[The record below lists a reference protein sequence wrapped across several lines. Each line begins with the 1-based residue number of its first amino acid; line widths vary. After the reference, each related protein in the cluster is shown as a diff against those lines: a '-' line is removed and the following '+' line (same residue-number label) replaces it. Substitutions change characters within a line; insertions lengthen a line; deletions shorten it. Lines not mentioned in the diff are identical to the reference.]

1 MSLGSLLTAV
11 VLVVCNGFFVAVE
24 FAYTASRRPPLEERA
39 AAGSRLARWA
49 LAAMSELPVTFA
61 GAQLGVA
68 AMSLGLGFIIEES
81 LESSF
86 HDVFET
92 IGLPSGAV
100 TTLSLVLSLL
110 IVSFVHN
117 VFGEMAPKN
126 ATIAAPERAALLL
139 AAPFRAYVT
148 VFRPAI
154 VGLSWMAG
162 GVLRL
167 FGVKTRHSVETT
179 HSAEDIASLV
189 KTIGAGKV
197 IDPSSSRLL
206 TSALAFQSTIVSE
219 VMVPRPDLVA
229 MPVSETAAGV
239 ERTVVAT
246 GHSRI
251 PVYGESLDD
260 IRGFVHAKD
269 LIAIEPEHL
278 SQPIDTALVRPVPMV
293 PETTPISPVMEMM
306 RSEGVHMALAI
317 DEHGGVA
324 GLVTLEDIA
333 EELVGDIRDEHDIRE
348 VMAIRPAGRD
358 RYLVAG
364 QTRVDRLGEVG
375 VGVAEGEYETI
386 GGYIMAE
393 LGRVP
398 RRGDR
403 VGGPRYDITVRR
415 MDGRRVRE
423 VELTVTPSPTEDTP
437 DNPQSY
443 PTP

>member
-1 MSLGSLLTAV
+1 MSVWSLVIAAILV
-11 VLVVCNGFFVAVE
+11 VLNGFFVAVE
-24 FAYTASRRPPLEERA
+24 FAFTASRRPPLEEKA
-39 AAGSRLARWA
+39 ASGNRFARWA
-49 LAAMSELPVTFA
+49 LAAMNELPVTFA

-68 AMSLGLGFIIEES
+68 AMSLGLGFIIEDS
-81 LESSF
+81 LEVAF
-86 HDVFET
+86 HDAFDAL
-92 IGLPSGAV
+92 GLPSGAV
-100 TTLSLVLSLL
+100 TTLSLIVSLL
-110 IVSFVHN
+110 LVSFVHN

-126 ATIAAPERAALLL
+126 ATISAPERTALLL

-148 VFRPAI
+148 VLRPVIAM
-154 VGLSWMAG
+154 LSWVAG
-162 GVLRL
+162 ALLRI
-167 FGVKTRHSVETT
+167 FGVRLRSSVETT
-179 HSAEDIASLV
+179 HSAEDIATLV

-206 TSALAFQSTIVSE
+206 TSALGFQDTIVSE

-229 MPVSETAAGV
+229 MPVTDTAANL

-251 PVYGESLDD
+251 PVYGENLDD

-269 LIAIEPEHL
+269 LIAIDPDSLDE
-278 SQPIDTALVRPVPMV
+278 PIDDALVRPVPMV
-293 PETTPISPVMEMM
+293 PETTPISPIMEMM

-348 VMAIRPAGRD
+348 VMEIRPAGRD

-364 QTRVDRLGEVG
+364 QTRVDRLDEIEVR
-375 VGVAEGEYETI
+375 VVDGEYETV
-386 GGYIMAE
+386 GGFIMAA

-398 RRGDR
+398 RRGDQ
-403 VGGPRYDITVRR
+403 VQGPNFEMTVRR

-423 VELTVTPSPTEDTP
+423 VELTVTSGISGAEEPR
-437 DNPQSY
+437 
-443 PTP
+443 

>member
-1 MSLGSLLTAV
+1 MSIGALLVAI
-11 VLVVCNGFFVAVE
+11 VLVVLNGFFVAVE

-39 AAGSRLARWA
+39 ASGDRFARWA
-49 LAAMSELPVTFA
+49 LAAMNELPVTFA
-61 GAQLGVA
+61 AAQLGVA
-68 AMSLGLGFIIEES
+68 AMSLGLGFVIEES
-81 LESSF
+81 LEGSF
-86 HDVFET
+86 HGLFEAM
-92 IGLPSGAV
+92 GLPEGAV
-100 TTLSLVLSLL
+100 AALALIVSLL
-110 IVSFVHN
+110 IVAFVHN

-126 ATIAAPERAALLL
+126 ATISAPERAALLL

-148 VFRPAI
+148 VFRPLI
-154 VGLSWMAG
+154 VGLSWVAG
-162 GVLRL
+162 GLLEL

-206 TSALAFQSTIVSE
+206 TSALAFQSKVVNE

-229 MPVSETAAGV
+229 MPVSESAASL

-251 PVYGESLDD
+251 PVYGENLDD
-260 IRGFVHAKD
+260 IRGFIHAKD
-269 LIAIEPEHL
+269 LIGVADDDLDRPLDL
-278 SQPIDTALVRPVPMV
+278 SLVRTVPMV

-348 VMAIRPAGRD
+348 VMEIRPAGRD

-364 QTRVDRLGEVG
+364 QTRIDRLAEIGAR
-375 VGVAEGEYETI
+375 VADGEYETV

-398 RRGDR
+398 RRGDL
-403 VGGPRYDITVRR
+403 VEGQNFEMTVRR

-423 VELTVTPSPTEDTP
+423 VELTVAP
-437 DNPQSY
+437 PQPADLAEY
-443 PTP
+443 

>member
-1 MSLGSLLTAV
+1 MSIGALLIAI
-11 VLVVCNGFFVAVE
+11 VLVVLNGFFVAVE

-39 AAGSRLARWA
+39 ASGDRFARWA
-49 LAAMSELPVTFA
+49 LAAMNELPVTFA
-61 GAQLGVA
+61 AAQLGVA
-68 AMSLGLGFIIEES
+68 AMSLGLGFVIEES
-81 LESSF
+81 LEGSF
-86 HDVFET
+86 HGLFEAM
-92 IGLPSGAV
+92 GLPEGAV
-100 TTLSLVLSLL
+100 AVLALIVSLL

-126 ATIAAPERAALLL
+126 ATISAPERAALLL
-139 AAPFRAYVT
+139 AAPFRVYVT
-148 VFRPAI
+148 VFRPLI
-154 VGLSWMAG
+154 VGLSWVAG
-162 GVLRL
+162 GLLKL

-206 TSALAFQSTIVSE
+206 TSALAFQSKIVNE

-229 MPVSETAAGV
+229 MPVSESAASL

-251 PVYGESLDD
+251 PVYGEDLDD
-260 IRGFVHAKD
+260 IRGFIHAKD
-269 LIAIEPEHL
+269 LIGVADDDLDRPL
-278 SQPIDTALVRPVPMV
+278 DPSLVRTVPMV

-348 VMAIRPAGRD
+348 VMEIRPAGRD

-364 QTRVDRLGEVG
+364 QTRIDRLAEIGAR
-375 VGVAEGEYETI
+375 VADGEYETV

-398 RRGDR
+398 RRGDL
-403 VGGPRYDITVRR
+403 VEGQNFEMTVRR

-423 VELTVTPSPTEDTP
+423 VELTVAPPQPADLAED
-437 DNPQSY
+437 
-443 PTP
+443 